1 MSSILRSAACL
12 LLGLVS
18 AAAAAEPPVR
28 ARSLQPLATYF
39 SDEDYP
45 AAAIRNHEQGA
56 VAFRVRVGPDGKP
69 SGCSVTGSSGS
80 AILDATT
87 CRIVAERPRF
97 EPARDA
103 GGKATSDEFN
113 GRIVWRLPGDAPNP
127 RLQAAVSL
135 WGDCVRGEAAKLTLG
150 ALPAGE
156 VARRAF
162 APCSALEAVLW
173 PPGKRPRPLTELR
186 ADMAAMVEA
195 SVVQTREALAA
206 PAEPEVRKEP

>member
-1 MSSILRSAACL
+1 
-12 LLGLVS
+12 LVA

-56 VAFRVRVGPDGKP
+56 VAFRVSVGPDGKP

-80 AILDATT
+80 AILDSTT
-87 CRIVAERPRF
+87 YRIVAERPRF

-103 GGKATSDEFN
+103 DGKATSDEFN
-113 GRIVWRLPGDAPNP
+113 GRIVWRLPGDTPQP

-206 PAEPEVRKEP
+206 PAEVRKEP